1 MYLFQVGSK
10 VIALFWGTGR
20 TLLHDHN
27 SSNKRGVDV
36 PTQQLVTAVEL
47 NSQLH
52 WSCAANM
59 STVVHSMDIQTVL
72 CMTQP
77 KSPAWNRVWWYY
89 FNCSIA
95 QLHNTFKLYEIQ
107 LPVTEGHCHLLLLD
121 VLARPKTAAGL
132 SSGEF
137 TQMTSSLKLT
147 VDTLQ
152 TISNLKTTMFLSWL
166 SNHCW
171 PPAGKLIMRGVSG
184 NVGGYSKQQGGHFFL
199 VWGIWY
205 VLHS

>member
-36 PTQQLVTAVEL
+36 PTQQLVIAVEL

-52 WSCAANM
+52 WSCAANT
-59 STVVHSMDIQTVL
+59 STVVHSMDIQTLL

-121 VLARPKTAAGL
+121 VLARPKTSFL
-132 SSGEF
+132 RWDH
-137 TQMTSSLKLT
+137 TNLT

-152 TISNLKTTMFLSWL
+152 IISNLKTTMFLSWL
-166 SNHCW
+166 AN
-171 PPAGKLIMRGVSG
+171 
-184 NVGGYSKQQGGHFFL
+184 QGC
-199 VWGIWY
+199 
-205 VLHS
+205 